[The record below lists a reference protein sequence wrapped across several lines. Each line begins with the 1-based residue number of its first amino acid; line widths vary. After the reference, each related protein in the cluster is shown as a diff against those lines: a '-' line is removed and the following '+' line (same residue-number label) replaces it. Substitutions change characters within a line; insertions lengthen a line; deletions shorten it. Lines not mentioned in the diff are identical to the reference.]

1 MRSHS
6 PQVGYYAKQA
16 VDRLQNTILVGEREL
31 APSHA
36 ELTGTSAQ
44 VEFIKSLSKR
54 LENNSNMF
62 LFS

>member
-6 PQVGYYAKQA
+6 TQVGYYAKQA

-36 ELTGTSAQ
+36 ELTGMRPHNRIYQ
-44 VEFIKSLSKR
+44 IVFK
-54 LENNSNMF
+54 MY
-62 LFS
+62 